1 MINVQGAKQEK
12 LQASCL
18 PLGSQN
24 NVYKLANSSNQFDL
38 RLLDQITSTYDGNI
52 ILSSLSVVSVLSMV
66 LLGAKGDT
74 KEEMKMA
81 LAFPCNKDDLSQ
93 SETMFYTNYKAAH
106 DTLKV
111 RIFGRV
117 KFTIKSLIRL
127 FQSNDVKLESAN
139 KVYID
144 NHYQLKQEYS
154 SNIAKYFSSQPDLMD
169 FVNQPEAS
177 RQQINQWV
185 ASKTNNKIEELLAS
199 GSVSS
204 ATKMIL
210 VNAIYFKGKWLY
222 QFDEGNT
229 NQSGEFFL
237 ESGEVVTVPMMNT
250 VADLQSGE
258 LPSKF
263 LFLFI

>member
-1 MINVQGAKQEK
+1 M
-12 LQASCL
+12 S
-18 PLGSQN
+18 
-24 NVYKLANSSNQFDL
+24 NSL
-38 RLLDQITSTYDGNI
+38 TKILL
-52 ILSSLSVVSVLSMV
+52 
-66 LLGAKGDT
+66 
-74 KEEMKMA
+74 
-81 LAFPCNKDDLSQ
+81 LSQ
-93 SETMFYTNYKAAH
+93 S
-106 DTLKV
+106 
-111 RIFGRV
+111 
-117 KFTIKSLIRL
+117 
-127 FQSNDVKLESAN
+127 NDMKLESAN

-154 SNIAKYFSSQPDLMD
+154 SSIAKYFSSQPDLMD

-185 ASKTNNKIEELLAS
+185 ASKTNNKIEDLLAS

-210 VNAIYFKGKWLY
+210 VNAIYFKGKWLH

-237 ESGEVVTVPMMNT
+237 ESGEVVTVPMMNI
-250 VADLQSGE
+250 VEDLQSGE

-263 LFLFI
+263 LFYLISTRKSN